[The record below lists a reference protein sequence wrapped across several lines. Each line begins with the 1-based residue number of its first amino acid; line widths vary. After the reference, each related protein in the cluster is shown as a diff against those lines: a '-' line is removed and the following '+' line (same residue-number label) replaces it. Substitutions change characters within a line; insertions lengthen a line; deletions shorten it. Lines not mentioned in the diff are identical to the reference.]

1 MTQGIENMLGLPSM
15 EDILKTTEP
24 TDDEAPEEISQIDEA
39 KMNAVV
45 SMAKQAE
52 TALALTDASGGD
64 GHAAA
69 MDEIHKEML
78 KHARDLM
85 DLGFNV
91 DQRSAATIFEKATM
105 MYKGATDAK
114 NSKRDMQ
121 LKAMKLALDSKKLE
135 LDEYKMR
142 TELGE
147 KSVESEAFIVE
158 DRNELVKR
166 VREQAKA
173 ELGVDKE

>member
-24 TDDEAPEEISQIDEA
+24 TDEDAPAEISEIDEA

-52 TALALTDASGGD
+52 TSLALTDAQAGD
-64 GHAAA
+64 GHAHA
-69 MDEIHKEML
+69 MDEIHKETL

-105 MYKGATDAK
+105 MYKAATDAK

-121 LKAMKLALDSKKLE
+121 LKAMKLALETKKLE

-142 TELGE
+142 SELGE
-147 KSVESEAFIVE
+147 KVIETEHTIIE
-158 DRNELVKR
+158 DRNELIKR
-166 VREQAKA
+166 LREQAKA
-173 ELGVDKE
+173 ELAADKE